1 MRHVARL
8 VGIALCLLVLLTTC
22 SAPGRGARISG
33 FVAAP
38 TAVLGPTVQ
47 PTVTPAPGDLAGAP
61 ALPIEAGQATP
72 PLAAMMSP
80 ATTGQAPQDL
90 AARAAQMDS
99 YLATLAQ
106 QSSFSGAVLVAYKGQ
121 VLLSRGYG
129 LANREE
135 GRPASSTTR
144 FRLASVTKPLT
155 AIGVLRL
162 VAAGKIGLDAPICD
176 YLDGCPAAW
185 APVTVAHLLSHSSGL
200 PNYTDFAEFSAVEQL
215 PATPD
220 QVVARFRDLP
230 LGFTPGSIYHYTNS
244 NYVLLGKIIERVSG
258 LSYPDYMHQELF
270 APLGMAD
277 TGYDPGDFSPLN
289 GTRGYAG
296 GVLDIPLD
304 TSNLYAAGGLY
315 STVEDLFKLAEALD
329 AGRLLPDELAERMV
343 TPAVGRYGLGWMIEQ
358 RGANRLVY
366 HPGSMSG
373 AATWFGRYP
382 DVGLTIIVLSNDYY
396 ADVYSAADYLASLVL
411 GP

>member
-22 SAPGRGARISG
+22 SAPGRQPRISS

-38 TAVLGPTVQ
+38 TAALGPTVQ
-47 PTVTPAPGDLAGAP
+47 PSVTPATGAAAGAP
-61 ALPIEAGQATP
+61 APPLEAGQATP
-72 PLAAMMSP
+72 PLSAIMSP
-80 ATTGQAPQDL
+80 ATTGQTPQDL
-90 AARAAQMDS
+90 TARAAQMDA

-106 QSSFSGAVLVAYKGQ
+106 QSSFSGAVLVAYQGR

-135 GRPASSTTR
+135 GRPATATTR

-162 VAAGKIGLDAPICD
+162 VDAGKLSLDAPICD
-176 YLDGCPAAW
+176 YLDSCPPAW

-200 PNYTDFAEFSAVEQL
+200 PNYTDFAEFSAVEQQ
-215 PATPD
+215 PSTPD

-230 LGFTPGSIYHYTNS
+230 LGFTPGSVYHYTNS
-244 NYVLLGKIIERVSG
+244 NYVLLGRIIERASG
-258 LSYPDYMHQELF
+258 QSYPDYMQQELF

-277 TGYDPGDFSPLN
+277 SGYDPGDFGPLN

-296 GVLDIPLD
+296 GALDIPLN

-315 STVEDLFKLAEALD
+315 STVEDLFKLAQALD
-329 AGRLLPDELAERMV
+329 SGRLLPDELLARMV
-343 TPAVGRYGLGWMIEQ
+343 TPAVGRYGFGWMVEQ